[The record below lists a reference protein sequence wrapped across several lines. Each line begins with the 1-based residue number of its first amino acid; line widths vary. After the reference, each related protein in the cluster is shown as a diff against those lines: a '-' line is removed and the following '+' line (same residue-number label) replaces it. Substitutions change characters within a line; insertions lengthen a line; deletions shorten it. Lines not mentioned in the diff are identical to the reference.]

1 MTIRRCCLSFF
12 ALFLIVGLTTPAA
25 QAKEGEIQL
34 AQLFGKKK
42 DTETIVR
49 VNRIE
54 EQMRSLTGQ
63 IEEMSYQLRQMQDQM
78 RRLQEDMEYR
88 LQVIE
93 GGNPQPRQR
102 SEAPAAQPA
111 PGASGTVASAND
123 TTVQNLGDLQLEP
136 GAQGQASDGGG
147 GRPLDLGAIAD
158 GQSGTT
164 PQANRQAVDNNQVAT
179 AAPAAGGGRGLYD
192 EAYGNL
198 LNGNYPGAQQQF
210 TQFLADNPN
219 DPLAANAQYWLGE
232 SYYARGLY
240 REAAD
245 AFLKSYSDYPNT
257 EKVGESLLK
266 LGLSLNGMGE
276 QQAACATYS
285 ELLQKYPNAPAS
297 LTDRAKAEKD
307 RAGCG

>member
-1 MTIRRCCLSFF
+1 MTIRRYSLSFF
-12 ALFLIVGLTTPAA
+12 VLILAAGLSAPMA
-25 QAKEGEIQL
+25 QAEEGRFQL

-49 VNRIE
+49 MNRIE
-54 EQMRSLTGQ
+54 EQMRALTGQ

-78 RRLQEDMEYR
+78 RRMQEDVEYR

-93 GGNPQPRQR
+93 GGDPQPRQR
-102 SEAPAAQPA
+102 SDAPAAQPA
-111 PGASGTVASAND
+111 PAASGTVATPND
-123 TTVQNLGDLQLEP
+123 PTVQNLGDLRLEP
-136 GAQGQASDGGG
+136 GAQGQAADGGA
-147 GRPLDLGAIAD
+147 GRPLDLGAIAG
-158 GQSGTT
+158 GQQGAA
-164 PQANRQAVDNNQVAT
+164 PQGNPAPAANDQVAV
-179 AAPAAGGGRGLYD
+179 AAPAAGGGRALYD
-192 EAYGNL
+192 SAYGNL
-198 LNGNYPGAQQQF
+198 LNGNYPESQQQF
-210 TQFLADNPN
+210 TQFLSENPN
-219 DPLAANAQYWLGE
+219 DPLAGNAQYWLGE